1 MTMSAFECYQHYIAL
16 KNHFTQPSYD
26 YFKYQG
32 KTKASFSKF
41 ETRKDKLFF
50 QKVAKHPEPIS
61 FMLSNL
67 LENNKA
73 WIRDIAY
80 SEEASK
86 IYQDHQKRLQALS
99 YNFKNDI
106 NKLNEDFHSNFITTG
121 QLPKVVKLH
130 MQGEISIETLAI
142 LAELTKTIPL
152 WDSKL
157 EYDPTWEP
165 LSIKLKK
172 YTPFIQYDKKKYRK
186 IILDKF
192 AKGGDNG

>member
-1 MTMSAFECYQHYIAL
+1 MSAFECYQHYIAL

-32 KTKASFSKF
+32 KTRASITKF

-50 QKVAKHPEPIS
+50 QKLAKHPEPIS
-61 FMLSNL
+61 FLIANL

-80 SEEASK
+80 GEEGAR
-86 IYQDHQKRLQALS
+86 IYSTHQKRIQSLTYTFTNEL
-99 YNFKNDI
+99 
-106 NKLNEDFHSNFITTG
+106 NKLNDDYMSNFTG
-121 QLPKVVKLH
+121 SMPNVIKLH
-130 MQGEISIETLAI
+130 MQGELSLETLAI
-142 LAELTKTIPL
+142 LADLMKVIPQ
-152 WDSKL
+152 WDEKL
-157 EYDPTWEP
+157 QYDPTWEP

-172 YTPFIQYDKKKYRK
+172 YIPFLQYDKKKYRK

-192 AKGGDNG
+192 TKEGDNG

>member
-1 MTMSAFECYQHYIAL
+1 MSAFECYQHYIAL

-32 KTKASFSKF
+32 KTKASFAKF

-80 SEEASK
+80 SEEASR
-86 IYQDHQKRLQALS
+86 IYQDHQKRLQSLT
-99 YNFKNDI
+99 YTFKNDLS
-106 NKLNEDFHSNFITTG
+106 KLNDDYFSNFTG
-121 QLPKVVKLH
+121 TNPHVIKLY
-130 MQGEISIETLAI
+130 MQGEISLETLAI
-142 LAELTKTIPL
+142 LADTTTGSIDQ
-152 WDSKL
+152 WDEKL
-157 EYDPTWEP
+157 ACDPTWEP
-165 LSIKLKK
+165 ISTKLKK
-172 YTPFIQYDKKKYRK
+172 YIPFLQYDKKKYRK

-192 AKGGDNG
+192 TKEGDNG